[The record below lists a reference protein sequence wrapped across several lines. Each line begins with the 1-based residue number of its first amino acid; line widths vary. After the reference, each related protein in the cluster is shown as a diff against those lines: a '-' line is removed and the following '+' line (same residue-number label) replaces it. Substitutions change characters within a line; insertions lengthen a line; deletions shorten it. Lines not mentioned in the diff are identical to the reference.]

1 MTRRGGAVEVDFLS
15 FRKLA
20 AFFFEVI
27 ARKEVHFPKL
37 PPPTTI
43 LPLSDS

>member
-20 AFFFEVI
+20 AFFFESHRQKRSSFSETSTSYHDI
-27 ARKEVHFPKL
+27 TF
-37 PPPTTI
+37 I
-43 LPLSDS
+43 